1 MEMCIRSSEG
11 TAVSNASSSQPEVS
25 SAKLKSLVSTLLDSA
40 DQQPLEVFP
49 RFKGPDVHKS
59 FADCLYS
66 CLVRSKIRTFRNAE
80 ELHDHKDR
88 ELSETRCFQK
98 MHDLLRDLDRAIV
111 IEEDVKHPRQ
121 AQQNLVQRRC
131 CKHDEKWR
139 GN

>member
-1 MEMCIRSSEG
+1 MCIRSSEG

-80 ELHDHKDR
+80 ELHDHKGKKIAL
-88 ELSETRCFQK
+88 LSSRPPVNQ
-98 MHDLLRDLDRAIV
+98 MYISQSSQRAV
-111 IEEDVKHPRQ
+111 LQ
-121 AQQNLVQRRC
+121 ANGSL
-131 CKHDEKWR
+131 
-139 GN
+139 GTS